1 VNTSRIFALTA
12 LLAVFAIPGAAQAGF
27 TACRLEY
34 ETHAWSVFYKNVTG
48 TGTVTCENG
57 ESANVTLQ
65 FHGGGITFG
74 VSDLNG
80 VVRFSQVRDVSE
92 VVGAYFTVEG
102 HAGLSRSVEGRAG
115 TRGPVW
121 ISQSGK
127 GRGFDLGFAF
137 GALSI
142 RRN

>member
-1 VNTSRIFALTA
+1 MNTSRVFALA
-12 LLAVFAIPGAAQAGF
+12 AGLAVLAFAGGAQAAF
-27 TACRLEY
+27 TACRLDY
-34 ETHAWSVFYKNVTG
+34 QTHAWSVFYKNVTG

-57 ESANVTLQ
+57 ERAEVTLQ
-65 FHGGGITFG
+65 YHGGGITFG

-80 VVRFSQVRDVSE
+80 VVRFSQVRDVGE
-92 VVGAYFTVEG
+92 VIGAYFTVEG
-102 HAGLSRSVEGRAG
+102 HAGLVRSVEGRAG

-121 ISQSGK
+121 ISQAGN

-142 RRN
+142 RRK